1 VAILPIRVYP
11 DPVLKEK
18 THVVDSI
25 DDDLRKLIKN
35 MIDTMRAAPGIGLA
49 ANQIGVLK
57 RVVVVDVDDD
67 EDAMVLINPE
77 ITWYSEEQEEN
88 EEGCLSV
95 YPDKI
100 SVNVSRSLRVRV
112 KAVNEHGEDVE
123 FEAEGLLARALQHEM
138 DHINGKVIIDRAS
151 DEERKSALRA
161 LTEEMGM
168 G

>member
-1 VAILPIRVYP
+1 MAILPIRVYP
-11 DPVLKEK
+11 DPALKEK
-18 THVVDSI
+18 TRVVDSI

-77 ITWYSEEQEEN
+77 ITWYSEEREEN

-100 SVNVSRSLRVRV
+100 SVNVSRSLRIIV

-123 FEAEGLLARALQHEM
+123 FEAEGLFARAVQHEI
-138 DHINGKVIIDRAS
+138 DHINGKVIIDRTSA
-151 DEERKSALRA
+151 EERRIALRE
-161 LTEEMGM
+161 LTEQMGM

>member
-11 DPVLKEK
+11 DPALKEK

-57 RVVVVDVDDD
+57 RVVVVEVDD
-67 EDAMVLINPE
+67 EVMALINPE

-100 SVNVSRSLRVRV
+100 SVNVSRSLRIIV
-112 KAVNEHGEDVE
+112 KATNEHGEDVE
-123 FEAEGLLARALQHEM
+123 FEAEGLFARAIQHEL
-138 DHINGKVIIDRAS
+138 DHINGKVIIDRTSA
-151 DEERKSALRA
+151 EERRTALRE
-161 LTEEMGM
+161 LTEQMGM

>member
-1 VAILPIRVYP
+1 MAILPIRVYP

>member
-1 VAILPIRVYP
+1 MAILPIRVYP
-11 DPVLKEK
+11 DPALKEK
-18 THVVDSI
+18 THAVDSI
-25 DDDLRKLIKN
+25 DDELRKLIKN
-35 MIDTMRAAPGIGLA
+35 MIDTMYAAPGVGLA

-57 RVVVVDVDDD
+57 RVVVVDVD
-67 EDAMVLINPE
+67 EDLMVLINPE

-100 SVNVSRSLRVRV
+100 SVNVSRSLRIIV

-123 FEAEGLLARALQHEM
+123 FEAEGLLARALQHEL
-138 DHINGKVIIDRAS
+138 DHINGMVILDRTS
-151 DEERKSALRA
+151 SEERQNALRG
-161 LTEEMGM
+161 LTKQMGM